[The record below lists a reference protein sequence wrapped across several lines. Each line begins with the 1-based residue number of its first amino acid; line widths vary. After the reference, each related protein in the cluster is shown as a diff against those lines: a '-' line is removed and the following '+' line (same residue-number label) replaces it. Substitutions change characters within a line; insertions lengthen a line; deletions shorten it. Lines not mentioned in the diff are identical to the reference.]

1 MAANLGSLVANITAN
16 TKPFSKGMK
25 TAGGDLSKMQQSAN
39 SFSLKSMIAKIGL
52 AAGAAMAFGKA
63 IAGVKDQMA
72 ELDKLGKTAD
82 KLGIGVQELERLR
95 YSASLA
101 GIEAASFDKSL
112 EKMARGVSEA
122 AHGMGTAKHA
132 LDDLGISAAE
142 LMQQSPDQQM
152 MTLANAIKKIQ
163 NPAEKARVAYQIFG
177 RAGVDMVNMLNQ
189 GSDAIEEQG
198 KKFDELNGVMS
209 RADIKAVEA
218 ANDAWTDT
226 KIAIKGAWR
235 EFTIA
240 IAPVLKGLAKV
251 FTWVVKI
258 GKILLGWSPPILM
271 FKFFKEMFGKKK
283 KLDKWRIEGL
293 EKQKNKLDKWRI
305 EGLEKQKEIT
315 PLLEDQLEK
324 EKAIADEKA
333 KAADALKKQG
343 EAITREFMT
352 PQEQFEEKVADLNRL
367 VNAGAIS
374 WNIYNKAIGKAVDEL
389 KQANKQTDRLANP
402 RKPIAAARRGTSAAF
417 SAQRQSERH
426 LKEMRDKQKQQ
437 VEEQKKTN
445 QILANIDRNR
455 SDLKVVNL

>member
-1 MAANLGSLVANITAN
+1 MAANLGSLVATITAN

-25 TAGGDLSKMQQSAN
+25 TAGGDMGKMQQSAN
-39 SFSLKSMIAKIGL
+39 KFSLKSMIAKIGL
-52 AAGAAMAFGKA
+52 AAGAAIAFAKA
-63 IAGVKDQMA
+63 IAAVKDQMA

-82 KLGIGVQELERLR
+82 KLGIGVQQLEQLR
-95 YSASLA
+95 FAAEQSGVASNTL
-101 GIEAASFDKSL
+101 D
-112 EKMARGVSEA
+112 MALQRMVRRVNEA
-122 AHGMGTAKHA
+122 AHGTGEAKNALKEMGLSAK
-132 LDDLGISAAE
+132 E
-142 LMQQSPDQQM
+142 LAVQSPDQQM
-152 MTLANAIKKIQ
+152 RVIADAMKKIQ
-163 NPAEKARVAYQIFG
+163 SPAERVRLAMKLFDSE
-177 RAGVDMVNMLNQ
+177 GVSLVNTLSQ
-189 GSDAIEEQG
+189 GSAALDEQAA
-198 KKFDELNGVMS
+198 KFDKLNGVMS
-209 RADIKAVEA
+209 RADIKGVED
-218 ANDAWTDT
+218 ANDAMHEL
-226 KIAIKGAWR
+226 KVAIKGAWR
-235 EFTIA
+235 SFTIA
-240 IAPVLKGLAKV
+240 IAPVIKLLAKFITMTVQAIKFVSKFTGLGLLLKGLR
-251 FTWVVKI
+251 
-258 GKILLGWSPPILM
+258 
-271 FKFFKEMFGKKK
+271 
-283 KLDKWRIEGL
+283 KLSGHSQQKAIDNQ
-293 EKQKNKLDKWRI
+293 KQLA
-305 EGLEKQKEIT
+305 